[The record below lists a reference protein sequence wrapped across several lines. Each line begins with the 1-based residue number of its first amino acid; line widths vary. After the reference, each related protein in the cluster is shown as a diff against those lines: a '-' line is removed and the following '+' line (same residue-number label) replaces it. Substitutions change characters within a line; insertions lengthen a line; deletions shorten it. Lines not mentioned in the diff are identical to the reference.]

1 MAARGSFAGRGVP
14 SAVRAQPGTALMF
27 AVATAALVVAM
38 ATGAGAQLGVI
49 DTSSVRWVH
58 HGLFG
63 ASIVTALAALLTTTR
78 RAERVALVPAVAVL
92 AGLPRTKGGTRAH
105 GATAGLAAAC
115 YAAGWAGRSWS

>member
-1 MAARGSFAGRGVP
+1 
-14 SAVRAQPGTALMF
+14 MF

-38 ATGAGAQLGVI
+38 ATGVGAQLGVI

-63 ASIVTALAALLTTTR
+63 ASLATAVAALITTR
-78 RAERVALVPAVAVL
+78 RRSERTALLPAVAVL
-92 AGLPRTKGGTRAH
+92 STMPRTKGGSRAH
-105 GATAGLAAAC
+105 GTTAGVAAAC

>member
-1 MAARGSFAGRGVP
+1 
-14 SAVRAQPGTALMF
+14 MF

-63 ASIVTALAALLTTTR
+63 ASLATAVAALAMTR
-78 RAERVALVPAVAVL
+78 RRSERTALVPAIAVL
-92 AGLPRTKGGTRAH
+92 STLPRTKGGTLAH
-105 GATAGLAAAC
+105 GARAGVAAAC
-115 YAAGWAGRSWS
+115 YVVGWAGRSWS